1 MSRLTAEKQSADQR
15 PHRAKP
21 TLAKQRARMATWMSL
36 PLLALLGVFVF
47 YPLVNGAWISLH
59 QWDGISSWMEWF
71 GLRNYANSWND
82 PVFRGALLN
91 TFLFALGVTI
101 GKNVLALV
109 IALALNRALK
119 GLGFFRTATF
129 LPVVMSYVA
138 VGLLWSW
145 IFNPTFGLLNTM
157 LTGLGLESLIMGW
170 LSDPGVALASIMVVD
185 IWKWTGFHV
194 VILLAG
200 LHSVPEELHEAAALD
215 GANGFQTFMRITL
228 PQLMPVLTFSVLMSI
243 SGAFVSNYD
252 LVTVMTGGGPGNSTE
267 VALTW
272 IMHTALT
279 NHSAGRASAMSII
292 LFVIVAVVG
301 AIQVRAMMSRS
312 EKP

>member
-1 MSRLTAEKQSADQR
+1 MTLSDTKLHRLGAR
-15 PHRAKP
+15 PRRARRS
-21 TLAKQRARMATWMSL
+21 LARQRATMATLMSL

-47 YPLVNGAWISLH
+47 YPLLNGAWISLH

-71 GLRNYANSWND
+71 GARNYVNSWND
-82 PVFRGALLN
+82 PIFRRALLN
-91 TFLFALGVTI
+91 TFVFALGVTVA
-101 GKNVLALV
+101 KNVLALV
-109 IALALNRALK
+109 IAVALNRALK
-119 GLGFFRTATF
+119 WQGLFRTATF

-145 IFNPTFGLLNTM
+145 IFNPTFGLLNT
-157 LTGLGLESLIMGW
+157 LLRSLGLESLILGW
-170 LSDPGVALASIMVVD
+170 LSDPGVAMASIMTVD
-185 IWKWTGFHV
+185 VWKWTGFHV

-200 LHSVPEELHEAAALD
+200 LHSVPQELHEAAALD
-215 GANGFQTFMRITL
+215 GANGFQTFMHVTL

-272 IMHTALT
+272 IIHTALV
-279 NHSAGRASAMSII
+279 NNNVGRANAMSMI
-292 LFVIVAVVG
+292 LFVIVAIVG
-301 AIQVRAMMSRS
+301 AIQVRAMMSRNES
-312 EKP
+312 